1 MFELDASTSSWVEIK
16 KIGNLVLFLRNRS
29 TSFSAAGLRCKENL
43 IYFIGPKPLQQIDTL
58 HVFDMDYG
66 SIGTIESGLIY
77 WDPYF
82 HGGCYFGCEQMWVTP
97 NFV

>member
-1 MFELDASTSSWVEIK
+1 MGRDKKDWESSV
-16 KIGNLVLFLRNRS
+16 VLEKPFNFILCSWTTMQRES
-29 TSFSAAGLRCKENL
+29 D
-43 IYFIGPKPLQQIDTL
+43 IFIGPKPLQQIDTW